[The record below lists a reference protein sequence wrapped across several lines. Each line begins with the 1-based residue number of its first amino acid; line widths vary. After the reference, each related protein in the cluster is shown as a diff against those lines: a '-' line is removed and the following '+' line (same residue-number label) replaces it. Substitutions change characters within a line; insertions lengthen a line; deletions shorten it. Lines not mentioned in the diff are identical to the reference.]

1 VIISG
6 SIEHFSDVVSHVVAP
21 AFLLGAVASFISI
34 QIARMDKVVDRI
46 RNINGTGHKTLND
59 DLPRLRRRIQLLHQ
73 SLILSVS
80 SGIAAGVLIV
90 TAFVA
95 VLFSFQ
101 HVWLFSSLFVL
112 SLTLLC
118 CSLVLFALEVKI
130 GLNEYD
136 LQNHMG

>member
-1 VIISG
+1 LFIPG

-34 QIARMDKVVDRI
+34 QIARMDKVVERI
-46 RNINGTGHKTLND
+46 RSIHGTGQTSLSE
-59 DLPRLRRRIQLLHQ
+59 DLPRLRLRLRLLHQ
-73 SLILSVS
+73 SLILSIA

-90 TAFVA
+90 SAFVA
-95 VLFSFQ
+95 VLLSFQ
-101 HVWLFSSLFVL
+101 HIWLFSSLFVL

-118 CSLVLFALEVKI
+118 CSLVIFAWEVRI

-136 LQNHMG
+136 LRSHI